1 VPAGTAAEAVR
12 TTTRGFSPADNR
24 ARRSATSPS
33 VSAGGPAGAFF
44 RGGTAKDYDRYVPSR
59 RARSLVSPHMKRSLV
74 LTAAVAIAGSAA
86 LSSAAVAQSGHAGG
100 VVCVGKPSTAHRLDL
115 TVEGTKTFGFYA
127 VPKKTAKGIVVFD
140 HGYGHTA
147 YSWIQH
153 IEQVASRDGVIAIA
167 MDYRGQHDSPPAK
180 GETLPSSRGWRVSEG
195 AQDSIAAAQLFDKTC
210 RTGGV
215 NTIYGVS
222 MGGNTSGL
230 VVAAKPKR
238 ANGAPLFDYWFAIE
252 PAVNVT
258 ETWAEATAVA
268 KSGNTFAV
276 NAAAD
281 IEEETGGT
289 PATASSAYQSRTVV
303 ARITDIA
310 AAGLKGVAVV
320 QGVDDGLV
328 PYNQSREI
336 VAELRANRVPTS
348 EVTILTRGDGE
359 AGTTLSGNVLDEVGQ
374 ESPFAGH
381 ASEVSNTQIVGVT
394 GFQLLDNLYDENTP
408 PKCANEVLDG
418 DTKGSV
424 SLAEPC

>member
-1 VPAGTAAEAVR
+1 
-12 TTTRGFSPADNR
+12 
-24 ARRSATSPS
+24 
-33 VSAGGPAGAFF
+33 
-44 RGGTAKDYDRYVPSR
+44 
-59 RARSLVSPHMKRSLV
+59 MKRVLV
-74 LTAAVAIAGSAA
+74 LSTALAVAGSAIVG
-86 LSSAAVAQSGHAGG
+86 SAAVAAPRHQPKL
-100 VVCVGKPSTAHRLDL
+100 VCTGNSHTVHRLDI
-115 TVEGTKTFGFYA
+115 TVAGTKTFGFYA
-127 VPKKTAKGIVVFD
+127 VPARTAKGIVVFA

-153 IEQVASRDGVIAIA
+153 LQQVATRDGVIAIA
-167 MDYRGQHDSPPAK
+167 MDYRFQHDSPPAK
-180 GETLPSSRGWRVSEG
+180 GESLPSSRGWRVSEG
-195 AQDSIAAAQLFDKTC
+195 AADSIAAAQLFDKTC

-238 ANGAPLFDYWFAIE
+238 ANGSPLFDYWFAIE

-258 ETWAEATAVA
+258 ETWAEASAVA

-276 NAAAD
+276 NAVAD

-289 PATASSAYQSRTVV
+289 PATATAAYQSRTVV
-303 ARITDIA
+303 ARIADIA

-336 VAELRANRVPTS
+336 VAALRANRIPTYDMT
-348 EVTILTRGDGE
+348 VLTRGSGE
-359 AGTTLSGNVLDEVGQ
+359 AGTTLSGNVLGPLGQ

-381 ASEVSNTQIVGVT
+381 ASEVSNTQLVGVG
-394 GFQLLDNLYDENTP
+394 GFTLLDKLYVDKTP
-408 PKCANEVLDG
+408 PTCATAFLDG
-418 DTKGSV
+418 QTQAAV
-424 SLAEPC
+424 SATQPC

>member
-1 VPAGTAAEAVR
+1 
-12 TTTRGFSPADNR
+12 
-24 ARRSATSPS
+24 
-33 VSAGGPAGAFF
+33 
-44 RGGTAKDYDRYVPSR
+44 
-59 RARSLVSPHMKRSLV
+59 MKRTVV
-74 LTAAVAIAGSAA
+74 LTAAVAIAGSAV
-86 LSSAAVAQSGHAGG
+86 LSSAAEAKRGHADGIACTG
-100 VVCVGKPSTAHRLDL
+100 NPATAHRLDL
-115 TVEGTKTFGFYA
+115 TVAGTNTFGFYA
-127 VPKKTAKGIVVFD
+127 VPKKRAKGIVVFD
-140 HGYGHTA
+140 HGYSHTA

-153 IEQVASRDGVIAIA
+153 VEQVASRDGVIAIA
-167 MDYRGQHDSPPAK
+167 MDYRFQHDSPPAK
-180 GETLPSSRGWRVSEG
+180 GESLPSSRGWRVSEG

-230 VVAAKPKR
+230 VVAAKPTRSDGK
-238 ANGAPLFDYWFAIE
+238 PLFDYWFAIE

-289 PATASSAYQSRTVV
+289 PATATSAYQSRTVT

-348 EVTILTRGDGE
+348 EVTVLTRGDGE
-359 AGTTLSGNVLDEVGQ
+359 AGTTLTGNVLGPAGQ
-374 ESPFAGH
+374 QSPFAGH
-381 ASEVSNTQIVGVT
+381 ASEVSNTQLVGVT
-394 GFQLLDNLYDENTP
+394 GFNLLDDLYVRNTP
-408 PKCANEVLDG
+408 PTCANAILDG
-418 DTKGSV
+418 NSKAGLNV
-424 SLAEPC
+424 AEPC